1 MTNTSDRSMQIVEEI
16 DFILGHFSNPIFPR
30 KIMTAITKGQ
40 IEVFD
45 KQTILIHFE
54 RAGYKDS
61 FFLQTI
67 HTNNLPKLF
76 IHMDKEWRRLN

>member
-1 MTNTSDRSMQIVEEI
+1 MIKVMTNTSDRSMQIVEEI

-54 RAGYKDS
+54 RAGYKDCRINAYS
-61 FFLQTI
+61 SGYKKI
-67 HTNNLPKLF
+67 KP
-76 IHMDKEWRRLN
+76 IGM